1 VKVET
6 RIRPVDETARLAALT
21 AWDRKT
27 KPRGSLGELESLA
40 ARVAAI
46 RRTPNPGPLEAVI
59 VLAAGDHGYATEGV
73 SAYPAAVTRQMV
85 ASFAAGRAAI
95 TTIAE
100 RAGAHL
106 VVVDAG
112 IAEPFDHP
120 AVRAVRLGA
129 GTANGAEGPAMT
141 REDTVRGLTAGAE
154 LAEELAGQGFGILA
168 LGEMGIGNTTAASAL
183 CAALLPEDAEA
194 VCGRGTGIDERTLVR
209 KVAVVCRALAANR
222 PEPDDPT
229 GTLAALGG
237 FELAFLAGVCLGAAA
252 TATVILL
259 DGFVTAAAALAAA
272 RIEPGVTDYFVAS
285 HLSPEPGHALVL
297 ADLGLRPLLDLGLRL
312 GEGSGAA
319 LALPILQSALALLA
333 DMATFEQAGV
343 DDRGS

>member
-1 VKVET
+1 VKVEP
-6 RIRPVDETARLAALT
+6 RIRPVDETARQAALA
-21 AWDRKT
+21 AWDRKA
-27 KPRGSLGELESLA
+27 KPRGSLGELESLT

-46 RRTPNPGPLEAVI
+46 RRTPNPGPLEAAI
-59 VLAAGDHGYATEGV
+59 VLAAGDHGYAAEGV
-73 SAYPAAVTRQMV
+73 SAYPATVTRQMV
-85 ASFAAGRAAI
+85 ATFAAGRAAI
-95 TTIAE
+95 TTMAE
-100 RAGAHL
+100 RAGVHL

-112 IAEPFDHP
+112 ITEPFEHP
-120 AVRAVRLGA
+120 AVRALRLGA
-129 GTANGAEGPAMT
+129 GTANGTEGPAML
-141 REDTVRGLTAGAE
+141 REDAARGLAAGAAV
-154 LAEELAGQGFGILA
+154 AEELAEQGFGILA

-183 CAALLPEDAEA
+183 CAALLPADAKA
-194 VCGRGTGIDERTLVR
+194 VCGRGTGIDEHTLAR
-209 KVAVVCRALAANR
+209 KVAVVRRALAANR

-259 DGFVTAAAALAAA
+259 DGFVTASAALVAA

-319 LALPILQSALALLA
+319 LALPLLQSALALLA
-333 DMATFEQAGV
+333 DMATLEQAGV
-343 DDRGS
+343 DDRGA

>member
-1 VKVET
+1 MKVET
-6 RIRPVDETARLAALT
+6 RIRPVDETARQAALT
-21 AWDRKT
+21 AWDRKA
-27 KPRGSLGELESLA
+27 KPLGSLGELESLA

-46 RRTPNPGPLEAVI
+46 RRSANPGPLEAAI
-59 VLAAGDHGYATEGV
+59 VLAAGDHGYAVEGV

-85 ASFAAGRAAI
+85 ASFAEGRAAI
-95 TTIAE
+95 CTLAE

-129 GTANGAEGPAMT
+129 GTANGAEGPAML
-141 REDTVRGLTAGAE
+141 REDAVRGLMAGAA
-154 LAEELAGQGFGILA
+154 LAEGLAGQGFGIVG
-168 LGEMGIGNTTAASAL
+168 LGEMGIGNTTSASAL

-194 VCGRGTGIDERTLVR
+194 VCGRGTGIDESTLLR
-209 KVAVVCRALAANR
+209 KVAVVRRALSANR
-222 PEPDDPT
+222 PEPGDPT
-229 GTLAALGG
+229 ATLAALGG
-237 FELAFLAGVCLGAAA
+237 YELAFLAGVCRGAAA
-252 TATVILL
+252 SATVVLL
-259 DGFVTAAAALAAA
+259 DGFVTAAAALVAA
-272 RIEPGVTDYFVAS
+272 RIDPGVRDYFVAS

-343 DDRGS
+343 DDGGS